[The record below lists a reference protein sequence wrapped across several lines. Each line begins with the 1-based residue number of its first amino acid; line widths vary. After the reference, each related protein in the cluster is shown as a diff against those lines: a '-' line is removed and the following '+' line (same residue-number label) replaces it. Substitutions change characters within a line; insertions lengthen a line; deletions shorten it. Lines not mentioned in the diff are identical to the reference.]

1 MQTPEVHEAVLPDE
15 WLWPSKIL
23 ETKGHSINRMTGSL
37 LLTSE
42 DKGFLLGNVRDG
54 QFAFLSYIFVQPS
67 YRRQGIGSAL
77 LKKMIEISRFQNMNQ
92 IVIPGFTGN
101 APGYVQPGVNTE
113 TEVEALEFF
122 SYHNFKEI
130 GKVFSMQRSLSDAI
144 AIPEN
149 DAWEIRHPHSS
160 ELDLL
165 YDAISKS
172 VPGEWDKTFEQRFA
186 LNPKLILIAI
196 SQGQI
201 GAYSTWRESR
211 FGPIGVLPDYR
222 GKGLG
227 RLILAHSLEKM
238 KEQGDTRAWFS
249 WSDEENL
256 NFYQSFGFNITKSF
270 SRLALDL

>member
-15 WLWPSKIL
+15 WLWPSQIL
-23 ETKGHSINRMTGSL
+23 ETKGHSINRMAGL
-37 LLTSE
+37 ILLTSK
-42 DKGFLLGNVRDG
+42 DKGFLLGSIC
-54 QFAFLSYIFVQPS
+54 QSQLAFLSYIFVQPS
-67 YRRQGIGSAL
+67 YKRQGIGSAL
-77 LKKMIEISRFQNMNQ
+77 LEKFIEISRSQNINQ
-92 IVIPGFTGN
+92 IIIPGFTGN
-101 APGYVQPGVNTE
+101 APGYVQPGVNIE
-113 TEVEALEFF
+113 TEIEALEFF
-122 SYHNFKEI
+122 RDHSFKEI
-130 GKVFSMQRSLSDAI
+130 GRVFSMQRSLSDAI
-144 AIPEN
+144 VIPE
-149 DAWEIRHPHSS
+149 DEQWEIRHPHSS

-165 YDAISKS
+165 FQVISKS
-172 VPGEWDKTFEQRFA
+172 VPGEWAKVFEQKFA

-201 GAYSTWRESR
+201 GAYSTWKESR
-211 FGPIGVLPDYR
+211 FGPIGVLPEYR

-270 SRLALDL
+270 SRLSLDL